1 MRPARH
7 DIRLARFTLC
17 LAAFRSYTWRVDAMK
32 AAVTLATVTVLL
44 ASLAT
49 AAAQTPSPPAS
60 QQPESQRPIR
70 MPADLPPA
78 VDEAMR
84 VEAQD
89 LDTVLADSNVVLLD
103 VREPWELEAFGTR
116 KGYINIP
123 LGELEKR
130 LDELPKDKLILTAG
144 AVNDIETPRVQ

>member
-1 MRPARH
+1 M
-7 DIRLARFTLC
+7 
-17 LAAFRSYTWRVDAMK
+17 
-32 AAVTLATVTVLL
+32 LL
-44 ASLAT
+44 ASVAT

-60 QQPESQRPIR
+60 QQVESQRTIR
-70 MPADLPPA
+70 RPADLPPP

-89 LDTVLADSNVVLLD
+89 LDAVLADSNVVLLD
-103 VREPWELEAFGTR
+103 VREPWELEEFGTR

-130 LDELPKDKLILTAG
+130 LDELPKDKLILTA
-144 AVNDIETPRVQ
+144 